1 MVTQLSAASP
11 SPNFYQG
18 KKLCSK
24 INSVYFLAICA
35 NFPRKTEKFELEV
48 VGVGILATGFCFHC
62 SY

>member
-35 NFPRKTEKFELEV
+35 NFPRKTEKFD
-48 VGVGILATGFCFHC
+48 
-62 SY
+62 